1 MIRKSLSVLGA
12 AIAAACFFSCN
23 GQGQAARNAEQAI
36 ADTLQGNV
44 YELPLPEVPSVL
56 AAPEERAEYIISR
69 FWDGMDFADTLRSRD
84 RLFMEQNFVNFLSLF
99 PHAKQEAL
107 PPHIGKLLKRAAADS
122 VAFDLVNDIAE
133 RYLDD
138 PNSPMRCEEYYILF
152 LEELLRLP
160 RLSEYDRIRPAY
172 RLETAKKNRPGT
184 VATDFSYTDRNG
196 NRQTLHSTQGKQF
209 LLLFYDPAC
218 SHCSEIL
225 NDLHERP
232 ILDKLVS
239 AKELTVLAVYTEG
252 DRKLWDETK
261 EAMPQ
266 EWIVSIDDSNIVER
280 ELYALPAMPVIYLL
294 DAGKRVILKD
304 VSVEQI
310 EAWLSEN
317 SILQKNMNAFDNGSN
332 RCSDY
337 YITVQKATD
346 TCGVSYTGLEQHL
359 LFYHKNLVINNTLQA
374 SMQMNE
380 CSILM

>member
-1 MIRKSLSVLGA
+1 MMRKGLPFGLLA
-12 AIAAACFFSCN
+12 AIATACFLSCN
-23 GQGQAARNAEQAI
+23 GQGRANRNAEQAT
-36 ADTLQGNV
+36 ADTLQGMV
-44 YELPLPEVPSVL
+44 YELPLPGVPSAL
-56 AAPEERAEYIISR
+56 TAPEERAEYIISR

-84 RLFMEQNFVNFLSLF
+84 RQFMEQNFVNFLSLF
-99 PHAKQEAL
+99 PHARQEVL
-107 PPHIGKLLKRAAADS
+107 PPHIGRLLKRAAVDS

-152 LEELLRLP
+152 LEEQLRLP
-160 RLSEYDRIRPAY
+160 GLSEYDRIRPAY

-196 NRQTLHSTQGKQF
+196 NRQTLLGTRGKWL

-232 ILDKLVS
+232 ILGKLVFS
-239 AKELTVLAVYTEG
+239 KELAVLAVYTEG

-261 EAMPQ
+261 MSMPQ
-266 EWIVSIDDSNIVER
+266 EWIVAIDDSSIVER
-280 ELYALPAMPVIYLL
+280 ELYSLPAMPVIYLL

-304 VSVEQI
+304 APLERL

-317 SILQKNMNAFDNGSN
+317 NILQEKYE
-332 RCSDY
+332 RPR
-337 YITVQKATD
+337 
-346 TCGVSYTGLEQHL
+346 
-359 LFYHKNLVINNTLQA
+359 
-374 SMQMNE
+374 
-380 CSILM
+380 